1 MDSLTALLNAS
12 LARRKM
18 VAVVFALLSTA
29 LIAVAILSAVTTLK
43 DQAESLEA
51 KRQQLGRFMAIRTL
65 KPILTREQQLENA
78 KSERPEFLAGESE
91 AVIQA
96 NLQTRLT
103 AMAATNQSV
112 LISVGNTPIAE
123 RDGTRYAGIRAN
135 ITGTNEAIVDTLYA
149 IETTTPF
156 LTVRSARLNPVDS
169 GANAAAQQNAP
180 ELFLQVQFEGALLPV
195 IAASANGKATK

>member
-12 LARRKM
+12 PARRKM
-18 VAVVFALLSTA
+18 VALVVSALASVLFAATILGAMST
-29 LIAVAILSAVTTLK
+29 LRE
-43 DQAESLEA
+43 QAENLED
-51 KRQQLGRFMAIRTL
+51 KRQQLARFMAIRTL
-65 KPILTREQQLENA
+65 KPMLTREQQRENA
-78 KSERPEFLAGESE
+78 KSDRPEFLIGESD

-103 AMAATNQSV
+103 AMATANDAV

-123 RDGTRYAGIRAN
+123 RAGTRYAGIRAN
-135 ITGTNEAIVDTLYA
+135 ITGTNEAIVGTLYA

-156 LTVRSARLNPVDS
+156 LTVRSARLNPVDLN
-169 GANAAAQQNAP
+169 ANVDRQKAP

-195 IAASANGKATK
+195 LAAGANAKATK